1 MISIESLARWVF
13 VIGLVGACAGAPPAR
28 EPTKDSMPNSEPM
41 VEPIPAHLKNFP
53 GLSVR
58 SGDVIVPAPDSD
70 VLVAR
75 SYPTAP
81 SKGDWHD
88 GRRITILTR
97 ATRVKAGQPV
107 RIVHVVESTRR
118 GDSLYVMGPKV
129 VVGEHIDGTLATTPA
144 PTSGDPLAPSEFYD
158 GRALPAPAVDYNYDI
173 TQYQLPVGRHILEWK
188 LGPLR
193 SNQLVIE
200 VTP

>member
-1 MISIESLARWVF
+1 MA
-13 VIGLVGACAGAPPAR
+13 
-28 EPTKDSMPNSEPM
+28 NSEPM
-41 VEPIPAHLKNFP
+41 VETIPAHLKNFP

-58 SGDVIVPAPDSD
+58 SGNSIVPASD
-70 VLVAR
+70 ADVVVAR
-75 SYPTAP
+75 SYPTSP

-88 GRRITILTR
+88 GRRITILTVS
-97 ATRVKAGQPV
+97 TRVKAGQPV

-118 GDSLYVMGPKV
+118 GDALYVMGPKPV
-129 VVGEHIDGTLATTPA
+129 AGEHVDGKLATPPA
-144 PTSGDPLAPSEFYD
+144 PTSGDPLAPSGFYD
-158 GRALPAPAVDYNYDI
+158 GRVVPAPAVDYNYDI

-193 SNQLVIE
+193 SNQLAIE